1 MGPSIAVTV
10 AVLLQV
16 PPWGTGE
23 GAGHCHS
30 SSGGDDDAGLPS
42 GMCIKLYLYLLA
54 KHQNNIERIT
64 A

>member
-1 MGPSIAVTV
+1 MGASIAVTM
-10 AVLLQV
+10 AVLRQV
-16 PPWGTGE
+16 PLWGTGE
-23 GAGHCHS
+23 GAGRCHS
-30 SSGGDDDAGLPS
+30 SSGGNDDAGFPS